1 VLDSRIH
8 AILAVAPEAVLAAEA
23 EDASAGAITRN
34 ARRAARGLARG
45 LARVAVTRLAHA
57 ERDVALTP
65 NLAVSPP
72 SAPLAHARRSLTPNP
87 ARSLAP
93 NRARRSRSARSLSPA
108 TSPSRARRS
117 ARRSRR

>member
-8 AILAVAPEAVLAAEA
+8 AILAVAPAAVLAAEA

-34 ARRAARGLARG
+34 ARRAARG

-72 SAPLAHARRSLTPNP
+72 SAPLAHARRSVTPNP
-87 ARSLAP
+87 ARSLAL